1 MKPPTTLCQPRKTA
15 SSIRSGDPGIG
26 CLVLVLIPAL
36 LPEIRPVLLSILLA
50 FDIVLIR
57 GLTKG
62 SEETWKGLLAVPI
75 ESRPNTLTLNS

>member
-1 MKPPTTLCQPRKTA
+1 MKPPTTLCQPRNTA
-15 SSIRSGDPGIG
+15 SSTRSGDPGIG
-26 CLVLVLIPAL
+26 WLVLVLIPAL
-36 LPEIRPVLLSILLA
+36 FPEIRPVFLSILLA

-75 ESRPNTLTLNS
+75 ECPPNILTSNS

>member
-15 SSIRSGDPGIG
+15 SSTRSGDPGIG
-26 CLVLVLIPAL
+26 WLVLVLIPAL
-36 LPEIRPVLLSILLA
+36 LPEIRPVFLSILLA

-75 ESRPNTLTLNS
+75 ECPPNILTSNS

>member
-15 SSIRSGDPGIG
+15 SSTKSGDPGIG

-62 SEETWKGLLAVPI
+62 SEETWKGLLAMPI
-75 ESRPNTLTLNS
+75 ESHPDILTSI

>member
-1 MKPPTTLCQPRKTA
+1 
-15 SSIRSGDPGIG
+15 
-26 CLVLVLIPAL
+26 
-36 LPEIRPVLLSILLA
+36 LLA

>member
-1 MKPPTTLCQPRKTA
+1 MKPPTTLCQPRNTA
-15 SSIRSGDPGIG
+15 SSTRSGDPGIG
-26 CLVLVLIPAL
+26 WLILVLIPAL
-36 LPEIRPVLLSILLA
+36 LPEIRPVFLSILLA

-75 ESRPNTLTLNS
+75 ECPPNILTSNS